1 MSFFG
6 IYKGKLDNHVPLDS
20 RRLNREHNYADM
32 VEQRSVLGRYQKLG
46 VLYKMRKFYTSTTTI
61 KRDSEREGADNR
73 PPKMAFMKFSQKN
86 TCCEV
91 NDLSISR
98 CMGEKSLAPRPKF
111 ICYPTSFSFPY
122 LIPPPSVGLACTR
135 KSRPI
140 RNVQRPRGKERG
152 CAYRSY
158 IRYISDNTCLD
169 HSSNYAPIFVGVCRW
184 CLFSLLAGGFGECA
198 YVC

>member
-1 MSFFG
+1 MGSLAALFKLHMSFFG

-91 NDLSISR
+91 NDDLSISR
-98 CMGEKSLAPRPKF
+98 CMGEKSLTLRPKF
-111 ICYPTSFSFPY
+111 ISYPHKF
-122 LIPPPSVGLACTR
+122 
-135 KSRPI
+135 
-140 RNVQRPRGKERG
+140 Q
-152 CAYRSY
+152 
-158 IRYISDNTCLD
+158 
-169 HSSNYAPIFVGVCRW
+169 
-184 CLFSLLAGGFGECA
+184 FSLPYPPHLP
-198 YVC
+198 